1 VLATWRVRRFPPADR
16 EPIHL
21 ACGVTMPDR
30 RYSQIRQL
38 GLLASIP
45 ALLVIAPL
53 IGLFAGQWVEKKFH
67 LQPWG
72 TIVGLVL
79 GFGAAVRETR
89 NIIRKS
95 QAEDSGQDGD
105 DSEP

>member
-1 VLATWRVRRFPPADR
+1 
-16 EPIHL
+16 
-21 ACGVTMPDR
+21 MPDR

-53 IGLFAGQWVEKKFH
+53 IGLFGGQWVEKKFH
-67 LQPWG
+67 LSPWG

-89 NIIRKS
+89 AIIRRS
-95 QAEDSGQDGD
+95 QAED
-105 DSEP
+105 DSDRRDRREP

>member
-1 VLATWRVRRFPPADR
+1 
-16 EPIHL
+16 
-21 ACGVTMPDR
+21 MPDR

-53 IGLFAGQWVEKKFH
+53 IGLFGGQWLEKRFH
-67 LQPWG
+67 LEPWG

-79 GFGAAVRETR
+79 GFGAAVREIR
-89 NIIRKS
+89 NIIRRS
-95 QAEDSGQDGD
+95 MAEDSRKDGD
-105 DSEP
+105 EK